1 LNNLQLRQVLSGVL
15 PQALGTEVYDGHRPV
30 ASPYSD
36 SAGTSSDPDEFI
48 AATSDLD
55 MSSFFVYPT

>member
-1 LNNLQLRQVLSGVL
+1 
-15 PQALGTEVYDGHRPV
+15 LGTEVYDGHHPV

-36 SAGTSSDPDEFI
+36 SAGTWSDPDEFI
-48 AATSDLD
+48 ADTSDLD